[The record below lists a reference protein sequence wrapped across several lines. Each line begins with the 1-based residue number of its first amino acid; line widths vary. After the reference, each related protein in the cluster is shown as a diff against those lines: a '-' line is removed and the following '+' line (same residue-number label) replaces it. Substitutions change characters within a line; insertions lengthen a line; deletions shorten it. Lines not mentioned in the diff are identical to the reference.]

1 MTSRQ
6 HSALPGPDTITRVEI
21 DNGITLL
28 TRPNFN
34 SPSVTVRGYF
44 HVGGLYDPDEKLGLS
59 DFTAAA
65 LMRGTQ
71 NRDFQAI
78 YDALESV
85 GASFG
90 FSSATHTTGFG
101 GRSLVEDLPLLLNLL
116 SEGLRQPIFPEKQV
130 ERLRAQLL
138 TGLTLRSQDT
148 GDMASMAFEK
158 IIYREHPYRRP
169 EDGYPETI
177 KAISQQDLTDF
188 HKKHYGPRGM
198 VIAIVGAVAPEDA
211 LEKVR
216 QALGNW
222 KNPNQPD
229 LIDLPSVHPLTE
241 LTRAAVSIPGKTQS
255 DIVLGVAGPKRKSP
269 DFTAAALGN
278 NILGQFGMMGR
289 IGKAVRERA
298 GLAYY
303 AYSRVSGGVGPGPW
317 SMVAGVN
324 PENVEQATDL
334 IRQEI
339 KRFVSEPVSID
350 ELRDSQANFIG
361 RLPLALE
368 SNSGVCGAL
377 LSMERHQLGLD
388 YFQRYADR
396 INAITPEDVLSAAG
410 GYLHADKLAIAVAGT
425 AL

>member
-1 MTSRQ
+1 
-6 HSALPGPDTITRVEI
+6 
-21 DNGITLL
+21 
-28 TRPNFN
+28 
-34 SPSVTVRGYF
+34 
-44 HVGGLYDPDEKLGLS
+44 
-59 DFTAAA
+59 
-65 LMRGTQ
+65 
-71 NRDFQAI
+71 
-78 YDALESV
+78 
-85 GASFG
+85 
-90 FSSATHTTGFG
+90 
-101 GRSLVEDLPLLLNLL
+101 
-116 SEGLRQPIFPEKQV
+116 
-130 ERLRAQLL
+130 
-138 TGLTLRSQDT
+138 
-148 GDMASMAFEK
+148 
-158 IIYREHPYRRP
+158 
-169 EDGYPETI
+169 
-177 KAISQQDLTDF
+177 
-188 HKKHYGPRGM
+188 M

-211 LEKVR
+211 LEKV
-216 QALGNW
+216 QQSLGNW
-222 KNPNQPD
+222 KNPNQPA
-229 LIDLPSVHPLTE
+229 LIDLPSVHPLAE

-289 IGKAVRERA
+289 VGKAVRERA

-303 AYSRVSGGVGPGPW
+303 AYSRVGGGVGPGPW
-317 SMVAGVN
+317 SVVAGVN

-396 INAITPEDVLSAAG
+396 INAITPEDVLRAAG
-410 GYLHADKLAIAVAGT
+410 GYLHADKLAIAVAGS